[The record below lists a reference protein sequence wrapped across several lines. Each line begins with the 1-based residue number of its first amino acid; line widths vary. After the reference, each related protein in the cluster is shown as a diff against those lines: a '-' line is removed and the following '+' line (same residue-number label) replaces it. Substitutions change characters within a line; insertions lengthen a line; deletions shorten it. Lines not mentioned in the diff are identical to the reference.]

1 MGENPMIT
9 ADISGFTHIEDA
21 RAEITEIQKTSPQWE
36 NVLHVFTY
44 YPPKIEA
51 LRSILT
57 LGNLSENWDSYGSQ
71 PPNRNTIELACQ
83 LLIGTAEENFI
94 PPKAIPVSGGAVQL
108 IWENKPN
115 ALEIIVTPDGFVEI
129 LSSKEGEI
137 VLEKEYKAEDLAQAQ
152 SLLSSWMG

>member
-1 MGENPMIT
+1 MIT
-9 ADISGFTHIEDA
+9 AEISGFTHIEDT
-21 RAEITEIQKTSPQWE
+21 RAEINEIQKASPQWE
-36 NVLHVFTY
+36 NVLPVFALN
-44 YPPKIEA
+44 PPKIEA
-51 LRSILT
+51 LRSILS

-83 LLIGTAEENFI
+83 LLIATAEENFI
-94 PPKAIPVSGGAVQL
+94 PPRVIPVSGGAIQL

-129 LSSKEGEI
+129 LSSKEEEI
-137 VLEKEYKAEDLAQAQ
+137 VLEKKYKAEDLGQAQ

>member
-1 MGENPMIT
+1 MIT

-21 RAEITEIQKTSPQWE
+21 RAEINDIQKTSPQWE
-36 NVLHVFTY
+36 NVLPVY
-44 YPPKIEA
+44 AYNPPKIEA

-71 PPNRNTIELACQ
+71 PPNRNTIDLACQ
-83 LLIGTAEENFI
+83 LLMGTVEENFI
-94 PPKAIPVSGGAVQL
+94 PPKAIPVSGGAIQL
-108 IWENKPN
+108 IWEGKPN
-115 ALEIIVTPDGFVEI
+115 TLEIIVTPDGFVEI
-129 LSSKEGEI
+129 LFSKEEEI

>member
-1 MGENPMIT
+1 MIT

-36 NVLHVFTY
+36 NVLHVFPY
-44 YPPKIEA
+44 YQPKIEA
-51 LRSILT
+51 LRSIHT

-129 LSSKEGEI
+129 LSSKEEEI